1 MIKFLIKFLVFEKNN
16 RNGLFKDDDI
26 NSITDKEAR
35 KFMDELHVESPLD
48 LNCEE
53 NQIYLQKRLLKQID
67 IFIVFISRPGQ
78 GKSSLCSAFYKV
90 LYGLNREIFSIS
102 NSTLSFTKGLWI
114 LKQRERKN
122 IRQNIFKEIIDVEGF
137 QVDEVSTWK
146 YIMIVAFISTDVVV
160 VNHLDS
166 MNDVKKIL
174 SIIWN
179 SLEKMKKLEWPKLLK
194 AIGFSWMMKIK

>member
-16 RNGLFKDDDI
+16 KNCLIKDDDI

-67 IFIVFISRPGQ
+67 IFIAFISRPGQ

-90 LYGLNREIFSIS
+90 LYGLNREIFSI
-102 NSTLSFTKGLWI
+102 WI
-114 LKQRERKN
+114 LKQREWKN
-122 IRQNIFKEIIDVEGF
+122 IRQYIFKEIIDVEGF

>member
-16 RNGLFKDDDI
+16 KNGLIKDDDI

-35 KFMDELHVESPLD
+35 KFMDELQVESPLD

-67 IFIVFISRPGQ
+67 IFIAFISRPGQ

-114 LKQRERKN
+114 LKQRE
-122 IRQNIFKEIIDVEGF
+122 
-137 QVDEVSTWK
+137 
-146 YIMIVAFISTDVVV
+146 
-160 VNHLDS
+160 
-166 MNDVKKIL
+166 
-174 SIIWN
+174 
-179 SLEKMKKLEWPKLLK
+179 
-194 AIGFSWMMKIK
+194 